1 MTIITM
7 TMTMLMLLMVA
18 PMTMLMLLMVATMT
32 MLMLLMEATIL
43 TSAMF
48 SSDIPPP
55 GITFSSGRSLTSS
68 AIVTAP

>member
-7 TMTMLMLLMVA
+7 MMTV
-18 PMTMLMLLMVATMT
+18 LMLLMVATMT
-32 MLMLLMEATIL
+32 MLMLLMVATIL